1 MANTD
6 IRELMPKVTA
16 KVSGEPFR
24 KPDYEDNDVILI
36 ESIEKLPQIYA
47 SQLKVNIFCTCLHGR
62 MEIDVSGTHY
72 VLNPGQVFV
81 CPSGAYV
88 DNVLITPDFKFS
100 VLCLTDRIIQSI
112 LSTNVDV
119 WNRAVYVRK
128 EHIIDSKPQ
137 QHEDLGQH
145 FMALANAILH
155 AEDFPFREE
164 MMRTMLQMI
173 LLGFCARQK
182 EIEKSEKV
190 ENVMVATKPT
200 QATIQFKKFLALIR
214 EEEVKHKPVYYYAE
228 KMFISAKYLSH
239 ICKEVTGKSANDFIQ
254 MAVVEEITYYL
265 RSTTLSV
272 KEISNK
278 LGFPN
283 ISFFGKYVKQHLGAS
298 PNEYRRQ
305 LYVDKK

>member
-1 MANTD
+1 
-6 IRELMPKVTA
+6 MPKVNVQPCT
-16 KVSGEPFR
+16 EFYH
-24 KPDYEDNDVILI
+24 KPDYEDSDIIFI
-36 ESIEKLPQIYA
+36 ESIEKLPQLYA
-47 SQLKVNIFCTCLHGR
+47 SQLKVNVFCHCQQGR

-88 DNVLITPDFKFS
+88 DNLLITPDFKFS
-100 VLCLTDRIIQSI
+100 VLCLTDRIIQSV
-112 LSTNVDV
+112 LSTNVDI

-128 EHIIDSKPQ
+128 EHVIDSMPHQ
-137 QHEDLGQH
+137 NDDLGKH
-145 FMALANAILH
+145 FMALANAIFKSG
-155 AEDFPFREE
+155 DFPFREE
-164 MMRTMLQMI
+164 MSRTILQLI
-173 LLGFCARQK
+173 LLGFCARLK
-182 EIEKSEKV
+182 EIEKKETEV
-190 ENVMVATKPT
+190 NGMVPTKPT